1 MNTKLSKI
9 LLAGAVVAF
18 GCSMRVMA
26 NSVVLLPGSSVSL
39 AGVLATNSAG
49 STLLTSESSPFASST
64 INGTVKAYVLQ
75 NFADNPWAS
84 AGGLTFVYQVFSSA
98 TSVDTITG
106 LGIDG
111 WLGYSTDIAYFP
123 TGTGTIHPAFGT
135 RSLDG
140 FTVTFG
146 WQNPDLGSGLIRP
159 GASGD
164 QVVIYSNAT
173 NWDYDTGG
181 VRDGSGATMRIIGPA
196 GIPDG
201 GTTALLLGFGLLGI
215 SWTVRRSKKS

>member
-18 GCSMRVMA
+18 GFSMRVMA
-26 NSVVLLPGSSVSL
+26 DSVVLLPGTSAALVI
-39 AGVLATNSAG
+39 ATNGPG
-49 STLLTSESSPFASST
+49 STLVTSESSNFSSVT
-64 INGTVKAYVLQ
+64 INGSVNAFVLR

-84 AGGLTFVYQVFSSA
+84 AGGLTFVYQVNSSP

-111 WLGYSTDIAYFP
+111 WLGYLTDVAYYP
-123 TGTGTIHPAFGT
+123 DAAGAINPQFGT

-140 FTVTFG
+140 YTVTFG
-146 WQNPDLGSGLIRP
+146 WQNPPLGSGLIRP
-159 GASGD
+159 GFSGD
-164 QVVIYSNAT
+164 EVVIYSNAT
-173 NWDYDTGG
+173 NWDLDTGG
-181 VRDGSGATMRIIGPA
+181 VRDGSGVTMTIIGPA

-215 SWTVRRSKKS
+215 SWAVRRSKKS

>member
-18 GCSMRVMA
+18 GFSMHVMA
-26 NSVVLLPGSSVSL
+26 NSVVLLPGTSAALVI
-39 AGVLATNSAG
+39 ATNSPG
-49 STLLTSESSPFASST
+49 STMVTTETSNFSSST
-64 INGTVKAYVLQ
+64 INGTVRAFVLK

-84 AGGLTFVYQVFSSA
+84 AGGLTFVYQVNSSA
-98 TSVDTITG
+98 TSVDTVTG

-111 WLGYSTDIAYFP
+111 WLGYLTNVAYYPDAAGAINPEF
-123 TGTGTIHPAFGT
+123 AT

-146 WQNPDLGSGLIRP
+146 WQNPPLGSGLIRP
-159 GASGD
+159 GFSGD
-164 QVVIYSNAT
+164 ETVIYSNAT

-181 VRDGSGATMRIIGPA
+181 VRDGSGATMVIIGPA

-215 SWTVRRSKKS
+215 SWAVRRSKKS